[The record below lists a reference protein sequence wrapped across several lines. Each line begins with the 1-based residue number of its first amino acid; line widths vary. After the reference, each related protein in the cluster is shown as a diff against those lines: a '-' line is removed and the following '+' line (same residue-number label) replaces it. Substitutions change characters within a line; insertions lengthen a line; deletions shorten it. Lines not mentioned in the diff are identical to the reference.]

1 MKCRLKEILDDRMIK
16 QGALAK
22 RVQITPQQLSQIVHG
37 RSEPSLRNAIK
48 IAKTLNLHV
57 EDIWIEEESNIK

>member
-1 MKCRLKEILDDRMIK
+1 MKCRLKEILDERMIK

-37 RSEPSLRNAIK
+37 KSEPSLRNAIK
-48 IAKTLNLHV
+48 IAKTLEMRV
-57 EDIWIEEESNIK
+57 EDIWIEDLEEA

>member
-1 MKCRLKEILDDRMIK
+1 MIK

-37 RSEPSLRNAIK
+37 KSEPSLRNAIK